1 MLLLYPGAEELD
13 FKGLFCFQFS
23 SAAWPEHGAQKHAR
37 NSRSALAP
45 LEGQTPSRSPQG
57 ISVLADYIEM
67 NVEGVVQIL
76 VATERGETSFYKR
89 MPRSYNTTDK
99 LHTSCEI
106 SGAPELVT
114 ESPVTLVFA
123 SPSVW
128 RRGWWRGEGW
138 KWQKG
143 GTDPLAPSGRIWG
156 WRQCTSSVC
165 CA

>member
-23 SAAWPEHGAQKHAR
+23 FGCLAGAWRPETCKKLTLSTG
-37 NSRSALAP
+37 P

-57 ISVLADYIEM
+57 ISVLADCIEM

-76 VATERGETSFYKR
+76 VATERGEISFYKQ

-99 LHTSCEI
+99 LHTPCEI

-114 ESPVTLVFA
+114 ESPVTWCFFSISLEEEV
-123 SPSVW
+123 VE
-128 RRGWWRGEGW
+128 RGGLEMAERG
-138 KWQKG
+138 
-143 GTDPLAPSGRIWG
+143 
-156 WRQCTSSVC
+156 C
-165 CA
+165 

>member
-1 MLLLYPGAEELD
+1 M
-13 FKGLFCFQFS
+13 
-23 SAAWPEHGAQKHAR
+23 
-37 NSRSALAP
+37 
-45 LEGQTPSRSPQG
+45 
-57 ISVLADYIEM
+57 
-67 NVEGVVQIL
+67 QIL

-156 WRQCTSSVC
+156 WRQCTSSCLLRLKRSRVFLWPWIPKTLLHFGLRRVIPTFG
-165 CA
+165 AGWGYFHNSGYGKQIS